1 MYIAELQS
9 GVTFLVLTLIYTFSS
24 VVILFLS
31 HRSNKIA
38 QQNIKELEA
47 ERIAENRPYVF
58 FGFEIDRQFTFF
70 LNLKNTGRTAAHNV
84 KLRFHKDLIASKY
97 RDRETKEEKTRMFSM
112 LAIADPIPFITPG
125 RVYKEFINSATNFW
139 SLNDKHGQILATLEY
154 SDDDGN
160 LYKDDIDIDL
170 TVYFQRVIS
179 SSVNNIETSIQDIE
193 RLTRSIY

>member
-1 MYIAELQS
+1 
-9 GVTFLVLTLIYTFSS
+9 
-24 VVILFLS
+24 
-31 HRSNKIA
+31 
-38 QQNIKELEA
+38 
-47 ERIAENRPYVF
+47 
-58 FGFEIDRQFTFF
+58 
-70 LNLKNTGRTAAHNV
+70 
-84 KLRFHKDLIASKY
+84 
-97 RDRETKEEKTRMFSM
+97 MFSM

>member
-1 MYIAELQS
+1 MYFAELQS

-24 VVILFLS
+24 VVILYLG

-58 FGFEIDRQFTFF
+58 FGFEIDRQFTFYF
-70 LNLKNTGRTAAHNV
+70 NLKNSGKTAAHNV
-84 KLRFHKDLIASKY
+84 KLKFHKDLIASKY
-97 RDRETKEEKTRMFSM
+97 RNRGSNEEKTRMFSE
-112 LAIADPIPFITPG
+112 LAIADPIPFITPS
-125 RVYKEFINSATNFW
+125 RIYKEYINQAQSFW
-139 SLNDKHGQILATLEY
+139 MLNEKQGQILATLEY

-160 LYKDDIDIDL
+160 NYKDDIDIDL

-179 SSVNNIETSIQDIE
+179 SSVNNIEISIQEIE